1 MSTTRGGSTAGRGRG
16 RGRGGS
22 LVGGSANSSTT
33 VDAPAELSNLD
44 FSAPVSGGSGMS
56 DTQPSKQRRAPAKS
70 ADELRR
76 VMDIIQSRISVIIDS
91 LEGDDNEASLKRNV
105 TTAVKHLKQI
115 NVLLN

>member
-1 MSTTRGGSTAGRGRG
+1 MSTTGRGRG

-22 LVGGSANSSTT
+22 HSSSSTA
-33 VDAPAELSNLD
+33 VEPPADLAALD
-44 FSAPVSGGSGMS
+44 FSAPTSSSSTV
-56 DTQPSKQRRAPAKS
+56 DHQPGKQRRAPAKS

-91 LEGDDNEASLKRNV
+91 LEGDDNDASLKRNV